1 MRATW
6 GVVGGIWGLLG
17 DLRRIPLGIL
27 GNYLDTS
34 LIQLWD
40 NLETSWGFLWNYI
53 GLLGNYLGS
62 SWSLL
67 WDYVV
72 TWVLLINFMVFFRTT
87 WQLLGDYGG
96 YFGITWG
103 L

>member
-6 GVVGGIWGLLG
+6 GVVGGISGLLG
-17 DLRRIPLGIL
+17 DLRGIPLGIL
-27 GNYLDTS
+27 GNYSDTS

-40 NLETSWGFLWNYI
+40 NLETSWGFLWNYVGHV

-72 TWVLLINFMVFFRTT
+72 TWVLLGNFMGSF
-87 WQLLGDYGG
+87 
-96 YFGITWG
+96 
-103 L
+103 